1 MKLLFIICLTAISF
15 FITQSGI
22 VSCDEL
28 TVVFTADSSGKLR
41 DCHCPNDPYGGL
53 AERVSMIK
61 ELRKKEPP
69 FLLVDG
75 GNMVSL
81 FGNYDSK
88 ASCVM
93 RLMNLMG
100 YDTAGSGCY
109 EIFRGVESA
118 RKMGHEAQFPLLSA
132 TIAAKSDS
140 SRVFKPFMLKKVG
153 KYTAGVISVCD
164 STCLLNVGNPEQTD
178 YFFLTPSGMLGS
190 ILGEISSQCDFIIM
204 LSHLHHEE
212 NKKIAA
218 HFPQI
223 DLIIQTYGN
232 KLIDPP
238 VKTPHGLIVSPGKQ
252 GQFVG
257 LITLERSKDGK
268 LSCKRHK
275 LLPVLDYPEDK
286 KAHRIV
292 MDYYNNIN

>member
-1 MKLLFIICLTAISF
+1 
-15 FITQSGI
+15 
-22 VSCDEL
+22 
-28 TVVFTADSSGKLR
+28 
-41 DCHCPNDPYGGL
+41 
-53 AERVSMIK
+53 
-61 ELRKKEPP
+61 
-69 FLLVDG
+69 
-75 GNMVSL
+75 MVSL

-100 YDTAGSGCY
+100 YDAAGAGCY
-109 EIFRGVESA
+109 EIFRGVVSA
-118 RKMGHEAQFPLLSA
+118 RKMIRTAQFPLLSA

-140 SRVFKPFMLKKVG
+140 SRIFEPYMLKKAG
-153 KYTAGVISVCD
+153 KYTAGIISVCD
-164 STCLLNVGNPEQTD
+164 STCLLNVGNPEPNDYIFLPATD
-178 YFFLTPSGMLGS
+178 MLER
-190 ILGEISSQCDFIIM
+190 ILGEISSRCDFIIL
-204 LSHLHHEE
+204 LSHLHPEE
-212 NKKIAA
+212 NKKITS
-218 HFPQI
+218 HFPEI

-238 VKTPHGLIVSPGKQ
+238 VKTPHGLIVSPGKS

-257 LITLERSKDGK
+257 IITLEKSKDGK